1 MIPGKPQKTVDNFQ
15 IEEYKHNEEI
25 ITGKK
30 YLKKWRLIQKEL
42 GIDLIFETLM
52 PNAFCDTTNF
62 NFYEGMTKVYDSF
75 NPGKQVG
82 TGMLEQTHDEAEDD
96 LKKH

>member
-1 MIPGKPQKTVDNFQ
+1 M
-15 IEEYKHNEEI
+15 
-25 ITGKK
+25 
-30 YLKKWRLIQKEL
+30 
-42 GIDLIFETLM
+42 IFETLM